1 LKSEEIMAITFS
13 VDITG
18 KEFVIERYRAATGE
32 VKYYV
37 KSFNGLKSENFFME
51 KDEADDRWHISVNST
66 VSKDI
71 HKVEYELSQAIVSF
85 RAILEN

>member
-1 LKSEEIMAITFS
+1 MAITYS
-13 VDITG
+13 IDITG
-18 KEFVIERYRAATGE
+18 REFVIERYSADNGE

-37 KSFNGLKSENFFME
+37 KSFNGIKSENFFME
-51 KDEADDRWHISVNST
+51 RAQNDDNWHIAANSG

-71 HKVEYELSQAIVSF
+71 KKIEPELIQAIASF